1 MDHEQDL
8 RPHRRHAAR
17 GLKQR
22 AASYRRDDRV
32 RRPRP
37 ERGPPLAG
45 GHRVASPSD
54 GGGTRRTR
62 RRRWWWIALTI
73 AGSIVVVALGVVI
86 GVPRMAD
93 RGATRGRCARDGRE
107 LPRGRRG
114 SHHRRRRVRLRHIGL
129 REHRRV
135 GWRLAHL
142 SRGDGVDS
150 HDRGLWRSH
159 DLEAARRSLRE
170 LARVPLERGLGHTSH
185 EQRALILPPDLRHR
199 VRVRQRHVVDAPK
212 GHVELDQLVRQHRS
226 HVDPNGTDRRR
237 RTIRD
242 RRRDTRCDSTQS
254 GSTACRAARMAP

>member
-1 MDHEQDL
+1 M
-8 RPHRRHAAR
+8 
-17 GLKQR
+17 
-22 AASYRRDDRV
+22 
-32 RRPRP
+32 
-37 ERGPPLAG
+37 
-45 GHRVASPSD
+45 
-54 GGGTRRTR
+54 GGGTCRTR
-62 RRRWWWIALTI
+62 RRLVDRARLSRVRSSSSPSEWSSGA
-73 AGSIVVVALGVVI
+73 
-86 GVPRMAD
+86 RMAD

-114 SHHRRRRVRLRHIGL
+114 SHHRRRRVRLRHVGL
-129 REHRRV
+129 REHRRI
-135 GWRLAHL
+135 GWRLARL

-199 VRVRQRHVVDAPK
+199 VRVRQRHVVDAPE
-212 GHVELDQLVRQHRS
+212 GHVDLDQLVRKHRS

-237 RTIRD
+237 SNL
-242 RRRDTRCDSTQS
+242 TRSTARHAMRSTQS